1 MCPCFCEVCLQ
12 VSSYLFVFF
21 SQRHFFPFSFLF
33 FPSPQFFSFVFFI
46 NAVFSVTGIK
56 ALRQKSDKCYFSFV
70 YREKID
76 IFKQKKIGMYESH
89 TQLFL
94 KQHASKGTPVLVLAG
109 ILLIALVPAVAAG
122 TAKSGVG
129 VAHLGILHADRIMRG
144 IVPVV
149 MAGILGI
156 YGLIVSV
163 IINNNIKTEPN
174 QYSAF
179 SGYLHFGAGL
189 AAGLSSLAAGLS
201 IGIAGDASVRAYG
214 KQEKIFVAMIL
225 MLIFAEALGL
235 YGLIIA
241 LLMNNT
247 ANKVNYGPCQ

>member
-1 MCPCFCEVCLQ
+1 MKIQNAALLSGAALSVGIAAAASTVPCDEVYPQ
-12 VSSYLFVFF
+12 SAAFF
-21 SQRHFFPFSFLF
+21 GSMGCAS
-33 FPSPQFFSFVFFI
+33 
-46 NAVFSVTGIK
+46 
-56 ALRQKSDKCYFSFV
+56 AL
-70 YREKID
+70 
-76 IFKQKKIGMYESH
+76 IFANLGSAY
-89 TQLFL
+89 
-94 KQHASKGTPVLVLAG
+94 
-109 ILLIALVPAVAAG
+109 G

>member
-1 MCPCFCEVCLQ
+1 M
-12 VSSYLFVFF
+12 
-21 SQRHFFPFSFLF
+21 
-33 FPSPQFFSFVFFI
+33 PS
-46 NAVFSVTGIK
+46 K
-56 ALRQKSDKCYFSFV
+56 
-70 YREKID
+70 
-76 IFKQKKIGMYESH
+76 KQL
-89 TQLFL
+89 T
-94 KQHASKGTPVLVLAG
+94 LVGLSALAG
-109 ILLIALVPAVAAG
+109 MAVAEPLCTDKYPQSAAFFGAMGCASALVFANLGSAYG
-122 TAKSGVG
+122 TAKSGIG
-129 VAHLGILHADRIMRG
+129 LAHLGIIHADRIMRG

-156 YGLIVSV
+156 YGLIVAV
-163 IINNNIKTEPN
+163 IINNNIKTEQN

-179 SGYLHFGAGL
+179 AGYLHFGAGL

-201 IGIAGDASVRAYG
+201 IGIVGDTSVRAYG

-247 ANKVNYGPCQ
+247 ANKVAITACS

>member
-1 MCPCFCEVCLQ
+1 M
-12 VSSYLFVFF
+12 
-21 SQRHFFPFSFLF
+21 SFK
-33 FPSPQFFSFVFFI
+33 
-46 NAVFSVTGIK
+46 NA
-56 ALRQKSDKCYFSFV
+56 A
-70 YREKID
+70 
-76 IFKQKKIGMYESH
+76 
-89 TQLFL
+89 
-94 KQHASKGTPVLVLAG
+94 VLAG
-109 ILLIALVPAVAAG
+109 AMVAVIATGAVASGVVSCAEVYPQSAAFFGSMGCASALIFANLGSAYG

-129 VAHLGILHADRIMRG
+129 VAHLGILHAERIMRG

-163 IINNNIKTEPN
+163 IINNNIKTET
-174 QYSAF
+174 QSYSAF

-247 ANKVNYGPCQ
+247 ANKVNYGACQ